1 MDFSSYFF
9 GEKLEM
15 TPADSSERAL
25 SCRPTTTLFTF
36 CEIRAEPSNAFT
48 AYNCRAASLYRQPA
62 RAASAGS
69 ASELVTWLPGPV
81 RKRIADHCR
90 LNGTFA

>member
-36 CEIRAEPSNAFT
+36 CENRAEPESALT
-48 AYNCRAASLYRQPA
+48 AQNSRAATLYRQPQIA
-62 RAASAGS
+62 GSAGS
-69 ASELVTWLPGPV
+69 AIELVSWLPGPV
-81 RKRIADHCR
+81 RKRIAD
-90 LNGTFA
+90 

>member
-15 TPADSSERAL
+15 TPADSSERAP

-36 CEIRAEPSNAFT
+36 CEIRAEPESALT
-48 AYNCRAASLYRQPA
+48 AHNSRAATLYRQPHL
-62 RAASAGS
+62 AASAGS
-69 ASELVTWLPGPV
+69 AGEFVTWLAGPV
-81 RKRIADHCR
+81 RKRIAE
-90 LNGTFA
+90 